1 MFFKIKDCIYQSS
14 SDMRQGNVVVFTF
27 ISFLPI
33 EIRNSNKTNPSTTD
47 NQSGNTQGTD
57 KSRFFLVKNLSDDD
71 CLVAFDSNTDE
82 DKCFLISAGIGEEV
96 SKSFRKVESQ
106 DFYTDKIYVKGW

>member
-1 MFFKIKDCIYQSS
+1 MKRISLLVLAIFMFFTITSCGSNSNTD
-14 SDMRQGNVVVFTF
+14 
-27 ISFLPI
+27 
-33 EIRNSNKTNPSTTD
+33 SNKTNPSTTD

>member
-1 MFFKIKDCIYQSS
+1 MN
-14 SDMRQGNVVVFTF
+14 NV
-27 ISFLPI
+27 LRK
-33 EIRNSNKTNPSTTD
+33 EIN
-47 NQSGNTQGTD
+47 GTWTEFRFPE

-96 SKSFRKVESQ
+96 SKSFRKVECQ
-106 DFYTDKIYVKGW
+106 DFYTDKIYVKGSGAIEVQALDI